1 MAASQRNSPA
11 RTLRSLSAS
20 VTRAAEDSFGRER
33 YAEGRTPQEK
43 ADVAEKR
50 ADEQQVTDQCRASM
64 KERRESIDVH
74 HKQQWRELYQRQERE
89 REEFKTTM
97 RDLRGRMPK
106 KLDPDRKSHEL
117 ERRHLQER
125 ADLGRRH
132 AHTAQQLKNL
142 YCAEYVHGIYKTSSD
157 LSFRMAAEKSV
168 TVAKQSL
175 RASLRSELSG
185 ENRSGGGAPV
195 KIKGLDD
202 DEEEHE
208 HSWGK

>member
-1 MAASQRNSPA
+1 MIQ
-11 RTLRSLSAS
+11 LR
-20 VTRAAEDSFGRER
+20 
-33 YAEGRTPQEK
+33 
-43 ADVAEKR
+43 
-50 ADEQQVTDQCRASM
+50 
-64 KERRESIDVH
+64 
-74 HKQQWRELYQRQERE
+74 
-89 REEFKTTM
+89 
-97 RDLRGRMPK
+97 RGEAPI
-106 KLDPDRKSHEL
+106 
-117 ERRHLQER
+117 
-125 ADLGRRH
+125 GRRH

>member
-1 MAASQRNSPA
+1 MRNSA
-11 RTLRSLSAS
+11 VFGSDCVFDYLSSAS
-20 VTRAAEDSFGRER
+20 LRIHAFLQIIHVPS
-33 YAEGRTPQEK
+33 EGRSVK
-43 ADVAEKR
+43 DANGK
-50 ADEQQVTDQCRASM
+50 
-64 KERRESIDVH
+64 IDRCPCGYV
-74 HKQQWRELYQRQERE
+74 
-89 REEFKTTM
+89 
-97 RDLRGRMPK
+97 
-106 KLDPDRKSHEL
+106 
-117 ERRHLQER
+117 RH
-125 ADLGRRH
+125 LGRRH

-185 ENRSGGGAPV
+185 ENRSGEGAPV

-208 HSWGK
+208 HSWGR